1 MHATTADHAG
11 VHRNAPVRR
20 LPRIWLGIA
29 FASLVAG
36 FALTFDPS
44 FDDVASTIVTLV
56 PFVLLP
62 TMALAFIQLP
72 SAGSSTPM
80 IVAAATSVV
89 GWSVLVLD
97 DGRWSILTFALF
109 GLCFALGRAAG
120 IVLAAVVTSVWTF
133 AWAITDGP
141 EWRLLIP
148 VASFGA
154 GVVLWITLVRAD
166 DESAELAR
174 LVDQLRAT
182 QSDLAISERE
192 KGALEERAR
201 FAGEIHDTLA
211 QGFTS
216 IVVLSRATRRTADW
230 ERGLDTIETVA
241 ADNLQAARRLV
252 AAIGPAELE
261 AASLPEALRRQTTT
275 TIGTGTT
282 THFDVTGTPIPLRG
296 AIEITLLRG
305 LQEALLNV
313 RAHARASVVHITL
326 SYLGDLVVL
335 DVRDDG
341 DGFVHG
347 TTTERGDLTG
357 GQGLRALRHRVE
369 ALDGELTIESN
380 AGAGSAI
387 SIQLPADLPPED
399 PS

>member
-1 MHATTADHAG
+1 
-11 VHRNAPVRR
+11 VQR

-29 FASLVAG
+29 FVSLAAG

-44 FDDVASTIVTLV
+44 FDDVTSTIVTLV

-62 TMALAFIQLP
+62 TMVIAFKQFPTTGPSTAL
-72 SAGSSTPM
+72 

-89 GWSVLVLD
+89 GWSVLVLED
-97 DGRWSILTFALF
+97 DRWTVLTFALF
-109 GLCFALGRAAG
+109 GLCFSIGRGVGIALAG
-120 IVLAAVVTSVWTF
+120 IVTSVWTF
-133 AWAITDGP
+133 AWATTDGP
-141 EWRLLIP
+141 DWRLLIP

-166 DESAELAR
+166 DESAELAL

-182 QSDLAISERE
+182 QDDLAVSERE

-216 IVVLSRATRRTADW
+216 IVLLSRASRRTADW
-230 ERGLDTIETVA
+230 ETGLETIETVA
-241 ADNLQAARRLV
+241 ANNLEAARRLV

-275 TIGTGTT
+275 LGPGTT
-282 THFDVTGTPIPLRG
+282 THFDVVGTPSPLRG
-296 AIEITLLRG
+296 AVEIVLLRG

-313 RAHARASVVHITL
+313 RTHASASTVHITL
-326 SYLGDLVVL
+326 SYLGDVVVL
-335 DVRDDG
+335 DVSDDG
-341 DGFVHG
+341 DGFSQG
-347 TTTERGDLTG
+347 TVAERGDLTG

-380 AGAGSAI
+380 IGGGSVI
-387 SIQLPADLPPED
+387 SMQLPADLAPED
-399 PS
+399 SS

>member
-1 MHATTADHAG
+1 MHATTAHRAG
-11 VHRNAPVRR
+11 VHRHAPVRR

-29 FASLVAG
+29 FASLAAG

-44 FDDVASTIVTLV
+44 FEDATSTFVTLV

-62 TMALAFIQLP
+62 TMAIAFIQLP
-72 SAGSSTPM
+72 TTGPSTAM
-80 IVAAATSVV
+80 IAAVAMSVA

-97 DGRWSILTFALF
+97 DDRWSILTFALF
-109 GLCFALGRAAG
+109 GLCFSIGR
-120 IVLAAVVTSVWTF
+120 IVGVALAAVVTSVWTL

-141 EWRLLIP
+141 EWRLIIP
-148 VASFGA
+148 VAAFGA
-154 GVVLWITLVRAD
+154 GIVLWITLVRAD

-182 QSDLAISERE
+182 QTDLAASERT

-252 AAIGPAELE
+252 AAIGPAELD
-261 AASLPEALRRQTTT
+261 AVSLPEALRRQTASVG
-275 TIGTGTT
+275 GTETS
-282 THFDVTGTPIPLRG
+282 THFDVVGTPSALRSD
-296 AIEITLLRG
+296 IEIALLRG

-313 RAHARASVVHITL
+313 RSHARASVVHVTL

-347 TTTERGDLTG
+347 TITERGDLTG

-369 ALDGELTIESN
+369 ALDGEFTIESD

-387 SIQLPADLPPED
+387 SIQLPADLPNED
-399 PS
+399 VS

>member
-1 MHATTADHAG
+1 MHATTAHRAG
-11 VHRNAPVRR
+11 VHRHAPVRR

-29 FASLVAG
+29 FASLAAG

-44 FDDVASTIVTLV
+44 FDDAASTIVTLV
-56 PFVLLP
+56 PFLLLP
-62 TMALAFIQLP
+62 TMAIAYIQLP
-72 SAGSSTPM
+72 TTGPSTAM
-80 IVAAATSVV
+80 IAAVAVSVA

-97 DGRWSILTFALF
+97 DDRWSILTFALF
-109 GLCFALGRAAG
+109 GLCFSIGRIVG
-120 IVLAAVVTSVWTF
+120 IVLAAVVTSVWTV

-148 VASFGA
+148 IAAFGA
-154 GVVLWITLVRAD
+154 GVVLWVTLVRAD
-166 DESAELAR
+166 DESEQLAR

-182 QSDLAISERE
+182 RSDLAVSERA

-252 AAIGPAELE
+252 AAIGPAELD
-261 AASLPEALRRQTTT
+261 AASLPEALRRQTIAST
-275 TIGTGTT
+275 GTATT
-282 THFDVTGTPIPLRG
+282 THFDVVGPPCALRG
-296 AIEITLLRG
+296 AVEIALLRG

-313 RAHARASVVHITL
+313 RAHARATVVHVTL
-326 SYLGDLVVL
+326 SYLGDRVAL
-335 DVRDDG
+335 DVRDNG

-347 TTTERGDLTG
+347 TITDRGDLTG

-369 ALDGELTIESN
+369 ALDGALTIESDI
-380 AGAGSAI
+380 GAGTVI
-387 SIQLPADLPPED
+387 SIQLPADLPSEEPQ
-399 PS
+399 

>member
-1 MHATTADHAG
+1 MHTTTAHRAG
-11 VHRNAPVRR
+11 VHRHAPVRR

-29 FASLVAG
+29 FASLAAG

-44 FDDVASTIVTLV
+44 FDDATSTIVTLI

-72 SAGSSTPM
+72 TTGPSTAM
-80 IVAAATSVV
+80 LVAVAMSVA

-97 DGRWSILTFALF
+97 DDRWSILTFALF
-109 GLCFALGRAAG
+109 GLCFSIGRTVG
-120 IVLAAVVTSVWTF
+120 IVLAAIVTSVWTF

-141 EWRLLIP
+141 EWRLLVP
-148 VASFGA
+148 VAAFGA

-182 QSDLAISERE
+182 QNDLAASERT

-230 ERGLDTIETVA
+230 ERGLDTIESVA

-252 AAIGPAELE
+252 AAIGPAELDT
-261 AASLPEALRRQTTT
+261 ASLPEALRRHTATAFGPDT
-275 TIGTGTT
+275 S
-282 THFDVTGTPIPLRG
+282 THFDVVGTPLPLRG
-296 AIEITLLRG
+296 AIEVALLRG

-313 RAHARASVVHITL
+313 HSHARASLVHVTL

-347 TTTERGDLTG
+347 TITERGDLTG

-369 ALDGELTIESN
+369 ALDGDLTVESA
-380 AGAGSAI
+380 AGAGSVI
-387 SIQLPADLPPED
+387 SIQLPADLSNED
-399 PS
+399 TS